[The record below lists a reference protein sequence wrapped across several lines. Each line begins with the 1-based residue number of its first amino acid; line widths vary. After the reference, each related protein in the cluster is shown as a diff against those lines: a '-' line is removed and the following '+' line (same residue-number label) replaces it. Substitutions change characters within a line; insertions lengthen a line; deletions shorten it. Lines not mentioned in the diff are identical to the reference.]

1 MVGLV
6 YSGCQDPPIARCE
19 NLEDKCRKCLHSPGR
34 NYHNSS
40 YVDVYIVCGGSAAK
54 TFLNPCL
61 AGCPVK
67 DTSSNRKKQNQCGYT
82 EYHLSNCSCALE
94 LTGSFAVTK
103 GKCKME
109 KCEKHYKFFVFVL
122 IIFPCFLTSGPLGVS
137 RYLTLLRI
145 EFNNLDVQC
154 SLIFTIIRVYEDSII
169 NGCLNIAC
177 PPEIW
182 TFVFK
187 IFTI

>member
-6 YSGCQDPPIARCE
+6 YSGCQDPPIGRCE

-54 TFLNPCL
+54 TFLNPCF
-61 AGCPVK
+61 AGCPKK
-67 DTSSNRKKQNQCGYT
+67 DIYSIPKKQSYCGYT
-82 EYHLSNCSCALE
+82 EYHLSNCTCASE
-94 LTGSFAVTK
+94 LTGVSSVTK
-103 GKCKME
+103 GKCKMK
-109 KCEKHYKFFVFVL
+109 KCEKYYKFFVFVL

-169 NGCLNIAC
+169 NR
-177 PPEIW
+177 
-182 TFVFK
+182 
-187 IFTI
+187 

>member
-61 AGCPVK
+61 AGCPKK
-67 DTSSNRKKQNQCGYT
+67 DIYSIPKKQSYCGYT
-82 EYHLSNCSCALE
+82 EYHLSNCTYMCLRAYRRLLCHEGKVQDEEVREVLQVLRVRAYHLPLLPDLGPTGRLSLPDALE
-94 LTGSFAVTK
+94 
-103 GKCKME
+103 
-109 KCEKHYKFFVFVL
+109 
-122 IIFPCFLTSGPLGVS
+122 
-137 RYLTLLRI
+137 
-145 EFNNLDVQC
+145 D
-154 SLIFTIIRVYEDSII
+154 RV
-169 NGCLNIAC
+169 
-177 PPEIW
+177 
-182 TFVFK
+182 
-187 IFTI
+187 